1 MAQPLIAFAAVPG
14 GEDPTTLGV
23 TVVSTRSSWTS
34 WSITVAQP
42 DGEVTKWKG
51 VDDTSSTTSVAT
63 TTIIANKLLGK
74 LQSKGLKILEG
85 ARSTRGL
92 QKNVGVCDRHIKEEE
107 ENVLVHFSAP

>member
-1 MAQPLIAFAAVPG
+1 M
-14 GEDPTTLGV
+14 TLGV
-23 TVVSTRSSWTS
+23 TVVSTRSLWTS

-42 DGEVTKWKG
+42 DGDVTKWKG
-51 VDDTSSTTSVAT
+51 VDLTFSTTSAAT

-74 LQSKGLKILEG
+74 LLSKGLKIFEG

-92 QKNVGVCDRHIKEEE
+92 QENVGVCGRHIKEE